1 MMKLLKT
8 INILIL
14 FLLSACQTNIE
25 SITEPVNDLNPMG
38 AQAKLDLITFFEKL
52 NQGQYE
58 DAVALYGGSYEV
70 LQGYNPDIDPQDK
83 ATLMKF
89 GCEFNGLTCM
99 QVYDAVIKSQNSD
112 NEFLF
117 EVRYSNKEGEIF
129 ELGPCCGETEE
140 EMPPVLLF
148 DIRVTCDAES
158 NCKVYDLPPYV
169 P

>member
-1 MMKLLKT
+1 MIPKKL
-8 INILIL
+8 IIVLIL
-14 FLLSACQTNIE
+14 LLLTACQ
-25 SITEPVNDLNPMG
+25 SVTEPISDPGSDLSPME
-38 AQAKLDLITFFEKL
+38 AQAKVDLITFFEKL

-83 ATLMKF
+83 TNLMKF
-89 GCEFNGLTCM
+89 GCEFNGLTCL
-99 QVYDAVIKSQNSD
+99 QVHDAVIKSQNSD

-129 ELGPCCGETEE
+129 ELGPCCGATEE
-140 EMPPVLLF
+140 EMPPVSLF
-148 DIRVTCDAES
+148 EIRVTCEPES
-158 NCKVYDLPPYV
+158 NCKVLDLPPYV

>member
-1 MMKLLKT
+1 MKPKKL
-8 INILIL
+8 IIIL
-14 FLLSACQTNIE
+14 FLILLTACQTNVE
-25 SITEPVNDLNPMG
+25 PTTEPINDLSSME
-38 AQAKLDLITFFEKL
+38 AQAKVDLITFFEKL

-58 DAVALYGGSYEV
+58 DAIALYGGSYEV
-70 LQGYNPDIDPQDK
+70 LQGYNPDVDPQDK

-89 GCEFNGLTCM
+89 GCEFNGLTCL
-99 QVYDAVIKSQNSD
+99 QVYDAVIKSKNSN

-140 EMPPVLLF
+140 EMPPVSLF
-148 DIRVTCDAES
+148 EIRVSCDAES
-158 NCKVYDLPPYV
+158 NCKVRDLPPYV

>member
-1 MMKLLKT
+1 MKLINT
-8 INILIL
+8 IFILIL
-14 FLLSACQTNIE
+14 FLLTACQTNVE
-25 SITEPVNDLNPMG
+25 PTTEPINDLNPME
-38 AQAKLDLITFFEKL
+38 AQAKVDLITFFEKL

-58 DAVALYGGSYEV
+58 DAVALYCGSYEV

-89 GCEFNGLTCM
+89 GCEFNGLTCL
-99 QVYDAVIKSQNSD
+99 QVYDAKIMSQSSD

-117 EVRYSNKEGEIF
+117 EVRYTNKEGEIF

-140 EMPPVLLF
+140 SMPPVSLF
-148 DIRVTCDAES
+148 EIRVTCDAES
-158 NCKVYDLPPYV
+158 NCKVHDLPPYV

>member
-1 MMKLLKT
+1 MKPKKL
-8 INILIL
+8 IIIL
-14 FLLSACQTNIE
+14 FLILLTACQTNDE
-25 SITEPVNDLNPMG
+25 PTTEPINNLSSME
-38 AQAKLDLITFFEKL
+38 AQAKVDLITFFEKL

-58 DAVALYGGSYEV
+58 DAIALYGGSYEV
-70 LQGYNPDIDPQDK
+70 LQGYNPDVDPQDK

-89 GCEFNGLTCM
+89 GCEFNGLTCL
-99 QVYDAVIKSQNSD
+99 QVHDAVIKSQNSD

-140 EMPPVLLF
+140 EMPPVSLF
-148 DIRVTCDAES
+148 EIRVSCDAES
-158 NCKVYDLPPYV
+158 NCKVRDLPPYV

>member
-1 MMKLLKT
+1 MKPKKL
-8 INILIL
+8 IIIL
-14 FLLSACQTNIE
+14 FLILLTACQTNVE
-25 SITEPVNDLNPMG
+25 PTTEPINDLSSME
-38 AQAKLDLITFFEKL
+38 AQAKVDLITFFEKL

-58 DAVALYGGSYEV
+58 DAIALYGGSYEV
-70 LQGYNPDIDPQDK
+70 LQGYNPDVDPQDK

-89 GCEFNGLTCM
+89 GCEFNGLTCL
-99 QVYDAVIKSQNSD
+99 QVHDAVIKSQNSN

-140 EMPPVLLF
+140 EMPPVSLF
-148 DIRVTCDAES
+148 EIRVSCDAES
-158 NCKVYDLPPYV
+158 NCKVRDLPPYV

>member
-1 MMKLLKT
+1 MKPKKL
-8 INILIL
+8 IIIL
-14 FLLSACQTNIE
+14 FLILLTACQTNDE
-25 SITEPVNDLNPMG
+25 PTTEPINDLSSME
-38 AQAKLDLITFFEKL
+38 AQAKVDLITFFEKL

-58 DAVALYGGSYEV
+58 DAIALYGGSYEV
-70 LQGYNPDIDPQDK
+70 LQGYNPDVDPQDK

-89 GCEFNGLTCM
+89 GCEFNGLTCL
-99 QVYDAVIKSQNSD
+99 QVHDAVIKSQNSD

-140 EMPPVLLF
+140 EMPPVSLF
-148 DIRVTCDAES
+148 EIRVSCDAES
-158 NCKVYDLPPYV
+158 NCKVRDLPPYV

>member
-1 MMKLLKT
+1 MKPKKL
-8 INILIL
+8 IIIL
-14 FLLSACQTNIE
+14 FLILLTACQTNDE
-25 SITEPVNDLNPMG
+25 PTTEPINNLSSME
-38 AQAKLDLITFFEKL
+38 AQAKVDLITFFEKL

-58 DAVALYGGSYEV
+58 DAIALYGGSYEV
-70 LQGYNPDIDPQDK
+70 LQGYNPDVDPQDK

-89 GCEFNGLTCM
+89 GCEFNGLTCL
-99 QVYDAVIKSQNSD
+99 QVYDAVIKSQNSN

-140 EMPPVLLF
+140 EMPPVSLF
-148 DIRVTCDAES
+148 EIRVSCDAES
-158 NCKVYDLPPYV
+158 NCKVRDLPPYV

>member
-1 MMKLLKT
+1 MKPKKL
-8 INILIL
+8 IIIL
-14 FLLSACQTNIE
+14 FLILLTACQTNVE
-25 SITEPVNDLNPMG
+25 PTTEPINDLSSME
-38 AQAKLDLITFFEKL
+38 AQAKVDLITFFEKL

-58 DAVALYGGSYEV
+58 DAIALYGGSYEV
-70 LQGYNPDIDPQDK
+70 LQGYNPDVDPQDK

-89 GCEFNGLTCM
+89 GCEFNGLTCL
-99 QVYDAVIKSQNSD
+99 QVYDAVIKSQNSN

-140 EMPPVLLF
+140 EMPPVSLF
-148 DIRVTCDAES
+148 EIRVSCDAES
-158 NCKVYDLPPYV
+158 NCKVRDLPPYV